1 MIFLRIDKVTDLSTA
16 QRIVM
21 IAVCSYA
28 NKEGLCTPSHKDLCQ
43 FTGASLSSV
52 KRALTALENK
62 HYLSIVHRR
71 YDDGG
76 TSSNLYR
83 INLDKTADKSVG
95 KVVNI
100 DDWQQDQKL
109 FINVA
114 GYEQTEDKIIT
125 A

>member
-21 IAVCSYA
+21 IGVCSYA
-28 NKEGLCTPSHKDLCQ
+28 NEQGISTPSHKDLCQ
-43 FTGASLSSV
+43 FTGASVSSV
-52 KRALTALENK
+52 KRALSVLEHKN
-62 HYLSIVHRR
+62 YLSIVRRR

-76 TSSNLYR
+76 KMSNLYQ
-83 INLDKTADKSVG
+83 INLAKTADKPDG
-95 KVVNI
+95 RVVNI

-109 FINVA
+109 FVNVDT
-114 GYEQTEDKIIT
+114 YENHETIT